1 MDIITSV
8 VIVAIV
14 IVVAFIFFSSKQTVE
29 TSSNVIDTVTDGK
42 KLQQSKKVLNP
53 SLNQE
58 KGITFSYVC
67 WLRIDDYTYNYGKE
81 KVVFVKGA
89 TDLSSVCPGVF
100 IDGNTNTLLV
110 KVDTFGAQEIVPIP
124 NLPAKKWFHFGLV
137 VDQDSM
143 DVYINGVVH
152 THHTIA
158 QLPRQNTGSVHV
170 GLNGGFD
177 GKIANLTYNN
187 FFMTPEQIASSMGTP
202 PKEPPEDTSMP
213 PYFDITWWTGR

>member
-14 IVVAFIFFSSKQTVE
+14 IVVAYMFFSNKQTTENSTDIVG
-29 TSSNVIDTVTDGK
+29 TIADGK

-53 SLNQE
+53 SLNQD

-67 WLRIDDYTYNYGKE
+67 WLRVDDYTYNYGKQ
-81 KVVFVKGA
+81 KVVFTKGA
-89 TDLSSVCPGVF
+89 TDLSTVCPGVF
-100 IDGNTNTLLV
+100 IDGTTNTLLV
-110 KVDTFGAQEIVPIP
+110 KVDTFGAQEVVPIS

-137 VDQDSM
+137 VDQDSI
-143 DVYINGVVH
+143 DVYINGVIH

-158 QLPRQNTGSVHV
+158 QLPRQNTGSVHT
-170 GLNGGFD
+170 GLDGGFE
-177 GKIANLTYNN
+177 GKIANLSYYNYY
-187 FFMTPEQIASSMGTP
+187 MSPDQIAANMGTP
-202 PKEPPEDTSMP
+202 PKEAPEDTAMP